1 MKILNII
8 ALLIWTFQLFYGV
21 TMAVAGKY
29 IHPVIYICAVFV
41 CILNYI
47 NAVGKGD
54 WRND

>member
-21 TMAVAGKY
+21 RMAIVGES
-29 IHPVIYICAVFV
+29 IHPVIYMCAVIV

-47 NAVGKGD
+47 KELD
-54 WRND
+54 